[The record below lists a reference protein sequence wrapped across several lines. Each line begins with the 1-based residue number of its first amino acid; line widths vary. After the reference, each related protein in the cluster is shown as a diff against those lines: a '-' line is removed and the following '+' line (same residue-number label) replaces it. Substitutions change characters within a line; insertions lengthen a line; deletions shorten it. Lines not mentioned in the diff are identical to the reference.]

1 VNALFLKNMRTQD
14 ADEIRGMGLEA
25 SNSHNERP
33 DIVMQEKGRRENQEV
48 ELTMHQDRLSDFQG

>member
-1 VNALFLKNMRTQD
+1 MRTQD

-25 SNSHNERP
+25 SNSQNERP